1 MPRDSFI
8 QVTVSSSGKP
18 REVNIWGIS
27 ASVDAAVQLGR
38 WEHQHQCIFFTCL
51 SYFGSLC
58 VHMKLTSLV
67 EETWSPVNEKEVVEN
82 KVSSLVIRT
91 NLLPLSSS
99 SNLDLFACLEFPP
112 RSLLVRNGIGSLSLH
127 ASGASLVW
135 NCESVLEKREGGAAE
150 PET

>member
-82 KVSSLVIRT
+82 KVRDVINVLAREVAGVAQYFQEPVALILCMH
-91 NLLPLSSS
+91 NLK
-99 SNLDLFACLEFPP
+99 N
-112 RSLLVRNGIGSLSLH
+112 
-127 ASGASLVW
+127 
-135 NCESVLEKREGGAAE
+135 
-150 PET
+150 